1 MILRSK
7 LNEIFD
13 RMDPS
18 YFGLGRVWFLIFYFF
33 IFFFLSK
40 PNHLETNRSKIS
52 VMFDLPDHTG
62 HNSPVPNSQNSWTFR
77 KVEWPRSDNLETNQ
91 RSYARSDRRFHLVLT
106 NLPRIFRNLGWTSL
120 RLGFRSGYLTRVS
133 QKKNPHQHFWAKLG
147 DTENDLQVKTQWNL
161 RSDGS

>member
-1 MILRSK
+1 MIFRSK

-13 RMDPS
+13 RMVRS
-18 YFGLGRVWFLIFYFF
+18 SFGLGRVWFLIFSFF
-33 IFFFLSK
+33 FFFFFFFFLAK
-40 PNHLETNRSKIS
+40 PNHLGTNRSKIS

-77 KVEWPRSDNLETNQ
+77 KVERPRSDNLETNQ
-91 RSYARSDRRFHLVLT
+91 RSYARSDRSFHLVLT

-133 QKKNPHQHFWAKLG
+133 QKKTRISIFEQ
-147 DTENDLQVKTQWNL
+147 
-161 RSDGS
+161 S